1 MKIALEAKQ
10 RAAKHFKGIENDK
23 NIDVSNK
30 YLDEIYAKESSVRN
44 MLLCKHKFKW
54 YCKCWC
60 C

>member
-30 YLDEIYAKESSVRN
+30 YLDEIYAKESSVRTTEYAP
-44 MLLCKHKFKW
+44 L
-54 YCKCWC
+54 
-60 C
+60 